1 MKKTESFAPVLKT
14 KKTYPGRLLRYAG
27 IGLLFFFAN
36 CTVSLAPK
44 FDQGIVDNLSASSAQ
59 IFQLLAE
66 ASTGTMRAEF
76 PLRAEKYNSLIGTA
90 EALMLQ
96 VNARPVPDNKTVEKI
111 ITKANERLTK
121 RGISTLTSVGGIAPS
136 ATALEQII
144 ANLTK
149 MRDTD
154 QKQGLKALEVQA
166 FKNNIQLYLDQALT
180 YEKFLNQ

>member
-1 MKKTESFAPVLKT
+1 MEKVKSPESNSKT
-14 KKTYPGRLLRYAG
+14 KKMLVNRRLQYACL
-27 IGLLFFFAN
+27 GLLFFFAN

-44 FDQGIVDNLSASSAQ
+44 FDQGIVDNLSSASAQ
-59 IFQLLAE
+59 VFQVLAE
-66 ASTGTMRAEF
+66 TSSGARPAEY
-76 PLRAEKYNSLIGTA
+76 PLRAEKYNSLIGTL
-90 EALMLQ
+90 EALQLQ
-96 VNARPVPDNKTVEKI
+96 VNARPVPKNKTVEKI
-111 ITKANERLTK
+111 IAKANERLTQ
-121 RGISTLTSVGGIAPS
+121 RGISTMTSVGDVAPS

-154 QKQGLKALEVQA
+154 QKQGLTPLEVQA

>member
-1 MKKTESFAPVLKT
+1 MKKTESFEPISKT
-14 KKTYPGRLLRYAG
+14 KKTYLGRRLRYAG

-44 FDQGIVDNLSASSAQ
+44 FDQGIVDNLSSASAQ
-59 IFQLLAE
+59 VFQLLAE
-66 ASTGTMRAEF
+66 TSSGARPAEF
-76 PLRAEKYNSLIGTA
+76 LIRAEKYNSLIGTL
-90 EALMLQ
+90 EALQLQ
-96 VNARPVPDNKTVEKI
+96 INARPVPQNKTVEKI
-111 ITKANERLTK
+111 IAKANARLTQ
-121 RGISTLTSVGGIAPS
+121 RGISTLTSVGDIAPS

-144 ANLTK
+144 VNLTK

-154 QKQGLKALEVQA
+154 QKQGLTPLEVQA

>member
-1 MKKTESFAPVLKT
+1 MKKTELSEPISKT
-14 KKTYPGRLLRYAG
+14 KKTYLGRWLQYAG

-44 FDQGIVDNLSASSAQ
+44 FDQGIVDNLSSASAQ
-59 IFQLLAE
+59 VFQLLAE
-66 ASTGTMRAEF
+66 VSSGTMPAEF
-76 PLRAEKYNSLIGTA
+76 PLIAEKYNSLIGTF
-90 EALMLQ
+90 EALKLQ
-96 VNARPVPDNKTVEKI
+96 VNARPVPENKIVEKI
-111 ITKANERLTK
+111 IAKANARLTQ
-121 RGISTLTSVGGIAPS
+121 RGISTLTPVGGIAPS
-136 ATALEQII
+136 ATALEQIV

-166 FKNNIQLYLDQALT
+166 FKGNIQLYLDQALT